1 MNQKKDKLFESIME
15 GLISEGP
22 EIFREALERL
32 FNEAMTIERNEFL
45 GAGPYERTIERRGH
59 ANGFKSKGYQTGVGK
74 LELSIP
80 QVRGLKFYPQSL
92 ERGCRSERALK
103 LAIAEMYVMGVSTRK
118 VTKITEQLCGFEVSS
133 GQVSRLSK
141 ELDETLDA
149 FRNRPLEDEYPF
161 VYFDALYEKVRY
173 GGMIRDMAV
182 LVAIGV
188 NKRTGKRE
196 ILGIEALLSE
206 AEVHWRTLLKKLSE
220 RGLTGV
226 ELFISDDHQGL
237 KAARMSVFPS
247 VPWQRCQ
254 FHLSQNAQRYSPKVS
269 MRKEIA
275 QVLSDIFNA
284 MNKETALSLS
294 QKFAEIYKES
304 APEFSRWLEE
314 NIEEGLTVF
323 SFPRKCWKKIR
334 TVNPLERVNKE
345 IRRRTRVVGIFPNQ
359 ESCLRLITAVLQ
371 EIHEGWIVG
380 RKYINFEDNNL
391 AESLELPIYRK
402 KVA

>member
-1 MNQKKDKLFESIME
+1 MNQKQDKLFESIME

-32 FNEAMTIERNEFL
+32 FNEAMTIERSGFL
-45 GAGPYERTIERRGH
+45 GAEPYERNPERRGH
-59 ANGFKSKGYQTGVGK
+59 ANGFKPKGYQTGVGK

-80 QVRGLKFYPQSL
+80 QVRGLKFYPRSI

-141 ELDETLDA
+141 ELDETLEA

-173 GGMIRDMAV
+173 GGIIRDIAV
-182 LVAIGV
+182 LVSIGV

-196 ILGIEALLSE
+196 ILGVEALLSE

-220 RGLTGV
+220 RGLKGV

-254 FHLSQNAQRYSPKVS
+254 FHMSQNAQSYATKVS

-275 QVLSDIFNA
+275 QVMSDIFNA
-284 MNKETALSLS
+284 MNRETALSLS
-294 QKFAEIYKES
+294 QKFTETYKES
-304 APEFSRWLEE
+304 APEFARWLEE

-323 SFPRKCWKKIR
+323 SFPRKYWRKLR

-380 RKYINFEDNNL
+380 REYINFEDYKTKEN
-391 AESLELPIYRK
+391 LELPIYRK

>member
-1 MNQKKDKLFESIME
+1 MNREKDKLFGSIME

-22 EIFREALERL
+22 EIFKNILERL
-32 FNEAMTIERNEFL
+32 FNEAMEIERSEFL
-45 GAGPYERTIERRGH
+45 GAGPYERTSERLGH

-141 ELDETLDA
+141 ELDETLEA
-149 FRNRPLEDEYPF
+149 FRNRPLDDEYPF
-161 VYFDALYEKVRY
+161 VYLDAMYEKVRY

-206 AEVHWRTLLKKLSE
+206 AEVHWRILLKKLSE

-237 KAARMSVFPS
+237 KAARRSVFPS

-254 FHLSQNAQRYSPKVS
+254 FHMSQNAQGYTPKLS

-275 QVLSDIFNA
+275 QVMSDIFNA
-284 MNKETALSLS
+284 MNRETALSLS
-294 QKFAEIYKES
+294 QKFAEVYKES

-323 SFPRKCWKKIR
+323 SFPRKYWKKLR

-380 RKYINFEDNNL
+380 RKYINLENDKDE
-391 AESLELPIYRK
+391 ESLEPQFYRK

>member
-1 MNQKKDKLFESIME
+1 MNQQKDKLFGSIME
-15 GLISEGP
+15 VLISEGP
-22 EIFREALERL
+22 KIFREALERL
-32 FNEAMTIERNEFL
+32 FNEAMTIERSEFL
-45 GAGPYERTIERRGH
+45 GAGPYERTSERRGH
-59 ANGFKSKGYQTGVGK
+59 ANGFKAKGYQTGVGK

-103 LAIAEMYVMGVSTRK
+103 LAVAEMYVMGVSTRK

-141 ELDETLDA
+141 ELDETLEA
-149 FRNRPLEDEYPF
+149 FRNRPLENVYPF

-206 AEVHWRTLLKKLSE
+206 AQVHWRTLLKKLSE
-220 RGLTGV
+220 RGLSGV
-226 ELFISDDHQGL
+226 KLFISDDHQGL

-254 FHLSQNAQRYSPKVS
+254 FHMSQNAQGYATKVS

-275 QVLSDIFNA
+275 QVMSNIFNA
-284 MNKETALSLS
+284 MNRETALSLS
-294 QKFAEIYKES
+294 QKFTEAYKES

-323 SFPRKCWKKIR
+323 SFPRNYWKKLR

-380 RKYINFEDNNL
+380 RKYITLENDNDEEN
-391 AESLELPIYRK
+391 LELPIYRK

>member
-1 MNQKKDKLFESIME
+1 MNREKDKLFGSI
-15 GLISEGP
+15 
-22 EIFREALERL
+22 
-32 FNEAMTIERNEFL
+32 
-45 GAGPYERTIERRGH
+45 
-59 ANGFKSKGYQTGVGK
+59 
-74 LELSIP
+74 
-80 QVRGLKFYPQSL
+80 
-92 ERGCRSERALK
+92 
-103 LAIAEMYVMGVSTRK
+103 
-118 VTKITEQLCGFEVSS
+118 
-133 GQVSRLSK
+133 
-141 ELDETLDA
+141 
-149 FRNRPLEDEYPF
+149 
-161 VYFDALYEKVRY
+161 FDALYEKVRY

-220 RGLTGV
+220 RGLSGV

-237 KAARMSVFPS
+237 KAARMSIFPS

-294 QKFAEIYKES
+294 QNFAEIYKES

-323 SFPRKCWKKIR
+323 SFPKK
-334 TVNPLERVNKE
+334 
-345 IRRRTRVVGIFPNQ
+345 
-359 ESCLRLITAVLQ
+359 
-371 EIHEGWIVG
+371 
-380 RKYINFEDNNL
+380 
-391 AESLELPIYRK
+391 
-402 KVA
+402 

>member
-1 MNQKKDKLFESIME
+1 MNQKKDKLFGTLME
-15 GLISEGP
+15 TLISDGP
-22 EIFREALERL
+22 EIFKEVLERL
-32 FNEAMTIERNEFL
+32 FNEAMMIERNESL
-45 GAGPYERTIERRGH
+45 GAGPYERTSNRRGH
-59 ANGFKSKGYQTGVGK
+59 ANGFKSKGYQTGIGK

-103 LAIAEMYVMGVSTRK
+103 LAVAEMYVMGVSTRK
-118 VTKITEQLCGFEVSS
+118 VSKITEQLCGFEVSS

-141 ELDETLDA
+141 ELDETLEI
-149 FRNRPLEDEYPF
+149 FRNRPLEDKYSF

-173 GGMIRDMAV
+173 GGVIRDMAV

-196 ILGIEALLSE
+196 IIGVEALLSE
-206 AEVHWRTLLKKLSE
+206 AEVHWRTLLEKLSE
-220 RGLTGV
+220 RGLKGV

-237 KAARMSVFPS
+237 KAARRSVFPS

-254 FHLSQNAQRYSPKVS
+254 FHMSQNAQSYAPQTA
-269 MRKEIA
+269 MRSEIA
-275 QVLSDIFNA
+275 QALRDIFNSPDRESA
-284 MNKETALSLS
+284 ITMS
-294 QKFAEIYKES
+294 QKVCEAFREK
-304 APEFSRWLEE
+304 APDFVAWLEE
-314 NIEEGLTVF
+314 NIEEGLAVF
-323 SFPRKCWKKIR
+323 SFPRQYWRKIR

-371 EIHEGWIVG
+371 EIHEGWVIG
-380 RKYINFEDNNL
+380 RKYINFENENV
-391 AESLELPIYRK
+391 EENLELPIYRK

>member
-1 MNQKKDKLFESIME
+1 MNQQKDKLFGSIME
-15 GLISEGP
+15 VLISDGP
-22 EIFREALERL
+22 EIFKEVLERL
-32 FNEAMTIERNEFL
+32 FNEAMEIERSEFL
-45 GAGPYERTIERRGH
+45 GAEPYERSNERIGH
-59 ANGFKSKGYQTGVGK
+59 ANGFKSKRYQTGVGK

-103 LAIAEMYVMGVSTRK
+103 LAVAEMYVMGVSTRK

-141 ELDETLDA
+141 ELDESLEAFRSRLLKDEYTFVYLDA
-149 FRNRPLEDEYPF
+149 M
-161 VYFDALYEKVRY
+161 YEKVRY
-173 GGMIRDMAV
+173 GSIIRDMAV

-188 NKRTGKRE
+188 NKHTGKRE
-196 ILGIEALLSE
+196 IIGVEALLSE

-220 RGLTGV
+220 RGLKGI

-254 FHLSQNAQRYSPKVS
+254 FHMSQNAQSYAPK
-269 MRKEIA
+269 MAIRKEIA
-275 QVLSDIFNA
+275 QVLRDIFNSPDR
-284 MNKETALSLS
+284 ETAFSMIRKVIE
-294 QKFAEIYKES
+294 QYKES
-304 APEFSRWLEE
+304 APNFASWLDE
-314 NIEEGLTVF
+314 NIEDGLTVF
-323 SFPRKCWKKIR
+323 SFPRKYWRKIR

-371 EIHEGWIVG
+371 EVHEGWIVG
-380 RKYINFEDNNL
+380 RKYINFEDDKLEENL
-391 AESLELPIYRK
+391 ESQIYRK

>member
-1 MNQKKDKLFESIME
+1 MNQQKDKLFGSIME
-15 GLISEGP
+15 VLISEGP
-22 EIFREALERL
+22 EIFKEVLERL
-32 FNEAMTIERNEFL
+32 FNEAMAIERSEFL
-45 GAGPYERTIERRGH
+45 GAGPYERSHERRGY
-59 ANGFKSKGYQTGVGK
+59 ANGFKPKGYQTGVGK

-80 QVRGLKFYPQSL
+80 QVRGMKFYPQSL

-141 ELDETLDA
+141 ELDETLEA
-149 FRNRPLEDEYPF
+149 FRSRPLEDEYPF

-173 GGMIRDMAV
+173 GGVIRDMAV

-220 RGLTGV
+220 RGLKGI

-254 FHLSQNAQRYSPKVS
+254 FHMSQNAQSYAPK
-269 MRKEIA
+269 MAIRAEIA
-275 QVLSDIFNA
+275 QVLRDIFNSPDR
-284 MNKETALSLS
+284 ETAFTMS
-294 QKFAEIYKES
+294 KKAIERYKGS
-304 APEFSRWLEE
+304 APDFSNWLDE
-314 NIEEGLTVF
+314 NIEDGLTVF
-323 SFPRKCWKKIR
+323 SFPRKYWRKIR

-345 IRRRTRVVGIFPNQ
+345 IRRRTRVVGIFPNR

-380 RKYINFEDNNL
+380 RKYINFENDKAKENL
-391 AESLELPIYRK
+391 ESPIYRK

>member
-1 MNQKKDKLFESIME
+1 MNQKQDNLFGSIME
-15 GLISEGP
+15 ALISGGP
-22 EIFREALERL
+22 EIFREVLERL
-32 FNEAMTIERNEFL
+32 FNEAMTIERSEFL
-45 GAGPYERTIERRGH
+45 GAAPYERTSERLGH
-59 ANGFKSKGYQTGVGK
+59 SNGFKSKRYQTSVGELK
-74 LELSIP
+74 LSIP
-80 QVRGLKFYPQSL
+80 QVRGLKFYPKSI

-141 ELDETLDA
+141 ELDETLEA

-173 GGMIRDMAV
+173 GGIIRDIAV

-188 NKRTGKRE
+188 NKRTGKSE

-206 AEVHWRTLLKKLSE
+206 AELHWRTLLKKLSE

-226 ELFISDDHQGL
+226 ELFISDDHEGL
-237 KAARMSVFPS
+237 KAARRSVFPS

-254 FHLSQNAQRYSPKVS
+254 FHMSQNAQKYSPKVS

-275 QVLSDIFNA
+275 QVMRDIFNA
-284 MNKETALSLS
+284 MNKEAALSLAH
-294 QKFAEIYKES
+294 KFAEIYEES
-304 APEFSRWLEE
+304 APEFSGWLEE
-314 NIEEGLTVF
+314 NIEDGLTVF
-323 SFPRKCWKKIR
+323 SFPRKYWRKLR

-380 RKYINFEDNNL
+380 RKYINFENNKDEENL
-391 AESLELPIYRK
+391 KLPIYK
-402 KVA
+402 KNVA

>member
-1 MNQKKDKLFESIME
+1 MNQQQDTLLGSIME
-15 GLISEGP
+15 ALISEGP
-22 EIFREALERL
+22 GIFKEVLERML
-32 FNEAMTIERNEFL
+32 NRAMEIERSEFL
-45 GAGPYERTIERRGH
+45 GAGPYERTSERQGH
-59 ANGFKSKGYQTGVGK
+59 ANGYKPKGYHTGVGK
-74 LELSIP
+74 LELAIP

-103 LAIAEMYVMGVSTRK
+103 LAVAEMYVMGVSTRK
-118 VTKITEQLCGFEVSS
+118 VSKITEQLCGFEVSS

-141 ELDETLDA
+141 ELDETLEA
-149 FRNRPLEDEYPF
+149 FRSRPLEDEYPF

-173 GGMIRDMAV
+173 GGVIRDMAV

-196 ILGIEALLSE
+196 ILGVEALLSE
-206 AEVHWRTLLKKLSE
+206 AEVHWRTLLKKLSA

-226 ELFISDDHQGL
+226 ELFTSDDHQGL
-237 KAARMSVFPS
+237 KAARRSVFPS

-254 FHLSQNAQRYSPKVS
+254 FHMSQNAQRYSPKAS

-275 QVLSDIFNA
+275 QVMKDIFNA

-294 QKFAEIYKES
+294 QKFAEAYKES

-323 SFPRKCWKKIR
+323 SFPRKYWKKLR

-380 RKYINFEDNNL
+380 RKYITIENDKDEEN
-391 AESLELPIYRK
+391 LELPIYRK

>member
-1 MNQKKDKLFESIME
+1 MNQKQDKLFESIME

-32 FNEAMTIERNEFL
+32 FNEAMTIERSGFL
-45 GAGPYERTIERRGH
+45 GAEPYERNPERRGH
-59 ANGFKSKGYQTGVGK
+59 ANGFKPKGYQTGVGK

-80 QVRGLKFYPQSL
+80 QVRGLKFYPRSI

-141 ELDETLDA
+141 ELDETLEA

-173 GGMIRDMAV
+173 GGIIRDIAV
-182 LVAIGV
+182 LVSIGV

-196 ILGIEALLSE
+196 ILGVEALLSE

-220 RGLTGV
+220 RGLKGV

-254 FHLSQNAQRYSPKVS
+254 FHMSQNAQSYATKVS

-275 QVLSDIFNA
+275 QVMSDIFNT
-284 MNKETALSLS
+284 MNRETALSLS
-294 QKFAEIYKES
+294 QKFTETYKES
-304 APEFSRWLEE
+304 APEFARWLEE

-323 SFPRKCWKKIR
+323 SFPRKYWRKLR

-380 RKYINFEDNNL
+380 REYINFEDYKTKEN
-391 AESLELPIYRK
+391 LELPIYRK

>member
-1 MNQKKDKLFESIME
+1 MLFRS
-15 GLISEGP
+15 
-22 EIFREALERL
+22 
-32 FNEAMTIERNEFL
+32 
-45 GAGPYERTIERRGH
+45 
-59 ANGFKSKGYQTGVGK
+59 
-74 LELSIP
+74 
-80 QVRGLKFYPQSL
+80 FYPQSL

-133 GQVSRLSK
+133 SQVSRLSK
-141 ELDETLDA
+141 ELDETLEK

-173 GGMIRDMAV
+173 GGVIRDMAV

-196 ILGIEALLSE
+196 ILGVEALLSE
-206 AEVHWRTLLKKLSE
+206 AEVHWRALLKKLSE
-220 RGLTGV
+220 RGLRGV
-226 ELFISDDHQGL
+226 ELFISDDHTGL
-237 KAARMSVFPS
+237 GAARRGVFPS

-254 FHLSQNAQRYSPKVS
+254 FHMSQNAQSYAPKVS

-275 QVLSDIFNA
+275 QVMSDIFNA
-284 MNKETALSLS
+284 MNKEAALSLI
-294 QKFAEIYKES
+294 QKFAETYKES

-323 SFPRKCWKKIR
+323 SFPRKYWRKIR

-359 ESCLRLITAVLQ
+359 KSCLRLITAVLQ
-371 EIHEGWIVG
+371 EIHESWIVG
-380 RKYINFEDNNL
+380 RKYINFENDKDEEN
-391 AESLELPIYRK
+391 LELPIYRK